1 MRICFSLSM
10 SCFSRSR
17 KEERVSSLD
26 RTRRLLNKDWQR
38 ASAGESSDSSHPF
51 LLRFRNLISESPL
64 IEAVFV
70 LSS

>member
-26 RTRRLLNKDWQR
+26 KKIAEQRLAKGLCWGK
-38 ASAGESSDSSHPF
+38 
-51 LLRFRNLISESPL
+51 
-64 IEAVFV
+64 
-70 LSS
+70 